1 MNKREA
7 NARYHAAHRDRI
19 ILRESELRPS
29 AILELIDCL
38 GDQEPHL
45 LDKRIERLERLF
57 VELTGVEPEQFKETK
72 GGAVAGGTPPV
83 PPAQLNAGEVSCAET
98 SVGPPR

>member
-1 MNKREA
+1 MNNDTVPVGGMVPRVGFTL
-7 NARYHAAHRDRI
+7 
-19 ILRESELRPS
+19 ILRERELRPS

-38 GDQEPHL
+38 GDQEPHPR
-45 LDKRIERLERLF
+45 DKRIERLERLF
-57 VELTGVEPEQFKETK
+57 VQLTGVEPEQFKETE
-72 GGAVAGGTPPV
+72 GGAVASGTPV